1 MRQWNISP
9 ISPIAGPVGRPS
21 PPLISN
27 PHQRRRR
34 GAVTSG
40 PGCSIRSS
48 RESEHM
54 SPPAS
59 PAQQLPR
66 GHGDPPPRP
75 LPHPP
80 RRASCRRR
88 GGPAVLVR
96 RRERHGLVARPQ
108 RLPERGGAAA
118 QRHGEPGL
126 RRGLVELQRAHRH
139 AHAGAGHPGR
149 QRHHHAPSTAATRWS
164 TPPRCSSRSAA
175 AISTPTSAAAALC
188 STSPTTAGSSSTA
201 GPPQLIASDQGAT
214 KRVRRLTLDDD
225 GNLRLYS
232 LVPRTRRWSMVWQLV
247 QDSRSFD
254 AAKLVV
260 TRLEAAEPVLMHF
273 RSSRARFTAIIT

>member
-54 SPPAS
+54 SPPPAS

-66 GHGDPPPRP
+66 GHGDPPPRPP

-96 RRERHGLVARPQ
+96 RWERHGLVALPQ
-108 RLPERGGAAA
+108 RLRKRGGAAA

-126 RRGLVELQRAHRH
+126 RRGLAAWLSFNEPTDTLMPGQAIRGGNGTTTLHQRPLHAGQLRH
-139 AHAGAGHPGR
+139 AAARGRRRPLVRQHQQRQRSARPHRQRQARPQRRDPRSSSPPTRAPPSGCGGSRSTTTATCSSTPWCPGPGGGAWCGSSCRTAGA
-149 QRHHHAPSTAATRWS
+149 
-164 TPPRCSSRSAA
+164 
-175 AISTPTSAAAALC
+175 
-188 STSPTTAGSSSTA
+188 
-201 GPPQLIASDQGAT
+201 
-214 KRVRRLTLDDD
+214 
-225 GNLRLYS
+225 
-232 LVPRTRRWSMVWQLV
+232 
-247 QDSRSFD
+247 
-254 AAKLVV
+254 
-260 TRLEAAEPVLMHF
+260 LMQ
-273 RSSRARFTAIIT
+273 RSSL